1 MRIAVASQNRRTVT
15 PHAGRTRRFF
25 IYEAEPGGEP
35 QFVDRLELPKE
46 QTLHNWGNHPGHPI
60 YDYDVV
66 ISGSMGPNFVDRMDR
81 YGVEALATSETDP
94 DTAVRKY
101 CAGTL
106 PTLPPESHTHEH
118 EHDHD
123 DEEDED

>member
-25 IYEAEPGGEP
+25 IYEAEPGGDPELI
-35 QFVDRLELPKE
+35 DHLELPKE
-46 QTLHNWGNHPGHPI
+46 QTLHNWGNFPGHPI

-66 ISGSMGPNFVDRMDR
+66 IAASMGPNFVDRMAQHE
-81 YGVEALATSETDP
+81 VEAIATSETDP
-94 DTAVRKY
+94 EAAVRQY

-106 PTLPPESHTHEH
+106 PTLPPETHTHDH
-118 EHDHD
+118 ENDD
-123 DEEDED
+123 DEEEED